1 MTQIKFGT
9 DGWRAL
15 IAREFTFDTVGL
27 TAKAVLDTFKKKTP
41 RPTRMIIGY
50 DRRFLS
56 RGFAE
61 QAAVVYAE
69 GGLEVLFAETFVP
82 TPCLSWC
89 AKHDSNAA
97 GATVITASHNPP
109 EWNGFKFKEPFGGS
123 ALPTT
128 TKLFEQEIVT
138 LQAAGY
144 RPPSPDLFQKYVT
157 SGAIRLFN
165 PLAGYF
171 AAVAHQIDT
180 EAIRKGNFRVAL
192 DTMYGSAS
200 GHYAA
205 FLESLGISVTE
216 IHANDNPGFGGTPP
230 EPIAKN
236 LKELCNFVKRNK
248 LSCGLATDG
257 DSDRLGAVDEHGNYF
272 TTQQILSTVYWHM
285 LKHRK
290 KRWNI
295 ARSVSTTKMVDLV
308 AQRAG
313 MKSFETPVG
322 FKFIAEKM
330 VAGEAQI
337 GGEESGGI
345 GVMDHIPERDGPLTG
360 LLLLEVMAMTGKGLR
375 AVYEDLCKEERPYEF
390 TRLDLH
396 VTQEVMD
403 SALRRLK
410 NHAPTEWMGRAVE
423 SVVTLDGYKFYLKDG
438 SWILI
443 RSSGTEPIFRLY
455 AEAES
460 QHASDQLVEATRKF
474 VETK

>member
-15 IAREFTFDTVGL
+15 IARDFTFDNVGIA
-27 TAKAVLDTFKKKTP
+27 AKGVLDTVMKKTP
-41 RPTRMIIGY
+41 KPTRMIIGY

-61 QAAVVYAE
+61 AAAVVYAE

-82 TPCLSWC
+82 TPALSWC
-89 AKHDSNAA
+89 AKQDSNAA

-109 EWNGFKFKEPFGGS
+109 EWNGFKFKETFGGS
-123 ALPTT
+123 ALPST
-128 TKLFEQEIVT
+128 TKLFENEIVD

-144 RPPSPDLFQKYVT
+144 RPPSPDLFKKHVE

-165 PLAGYF
+165 PMAGYF
-171 AAVAHQIDT
+171 AAVRHQIDV
-180 EAIRKGNFRVAL
+180 ESIRKANFKIAL
-192 DTMYGSAS
+192 DSMYGSGS
-200 GHYAA
+200 GHFAG
-205 FLESLGISVTE
+205 LLDSLGVTVSE
-216 IHANDNPGFGGTPP
+216 IHGCDNPGFRGIAP

-236 LKELCNFVKRNK
+236 LKELCALVKKNG
-248 LSCGLATDG
+248 LQGGLATDG
-257 DSDRLGAVDEHGNYF
+257 DADRLGAVDEHGNYF
-272 TTQQILSTVYWHM
+272 TTQQILSVAYWHM

-308 AQRAG
+308 AARAG
-313 MKSFETPVG
+313 MKSYETPVG

-330 VAGEAQI
+330 IEGHAHI

-345 GVMDHIPERDGPLTG
+345 GIMDHIPERDGPLTG
-360 LLLLEVMAMTGKGLR
+360 LLLLEVMAATGKGLR
-375 AVYEDLCKEERPYEF
+375 AVYEELCKEERPYEF
-390 TRLDLH
+390 TRVDLH

-403 SALRRLK
+403 LALRRLRTTPP
-410 NHAPTEWMGRAVE
+410 AEWMGRGVE
-423 SVVTLDGYKFYLKDG
+423 STVTLDGFKFYLKDG

-460 QHASDQLVEATRKF
+460 QSAADGLVAAARKF